1 MFTNKST
8 VASIQKKSAAIKDI
22 FTKTKDDCIALNQEI
37 NTLQTQKFEE
47 IAKLQEEVNQLDT
60 TKKGNEKL
68 VAKIDSFLND

>member
-1 MFTNKST
+1 MFTSKST

-37 NTLQTQKFEE
+37 NTLQTQKYEE

>member
-8 VASIQKKSAAIKDI
+8 VASIQKRSAAIKDI

-37 NTLQTQKFEE
+37 DVLQTQKYEE
-47 IAKLQEEVNQLDT
+47 IAKLQAEVNQLDT
-60 TKKGNEKL
+60 TKKGNDKL